1 LSSIIGHPGDE
12 GDLAAL
18 ALAVGSIVLDVVDGV
33 AAANAGV
40 APAVVALGADELLA
54 ESLVVILAG
63 LLLDDNLL
71 PVIGD
76 LVDDPLEALAEL
88 ELVEGSDALGS
99 DGDTGGEVLM
109 VVGGCEVVSCAVG
122 WAHVWWDRG
131 GRWWVERLPSGERT
145 YPDEAYSVDSQY
157 SSPPSILH
165 IIATHTMIPVYAWY
179 KILEFRVSRANL
191 EGSGS
196 ASRSQSTRAQP

>member
-1 LSSIIGHPGDE
+1 MSSIIGHPGDE

-18 ALAVGSIVLDVVDGV
+18 ALAVGSVVLDVVDGV

-54 ESLVVILAG
+54 ESLIVVLAG

-76 LVDDPLEALAEL
+76 LVDNPLEALAEL

-99 DGDTGGEVLM
+99 DGDTGGRVLM
-109 VVGGCEVVSCAVG
+109 VGWCEVVSCG
-122 WAHVWWDRG
+122 MG
-131 GRWWVERLPSGERT
+131 
-145 YPDEAYSVDSQY
+145 
-157 SSPPSILH
+157 
-165 IIATHTMIPVYAWY
+165 
-179 KILEFRVSRANL
+179 
-191 EGSGS
+191 
-196 ASRSQSTRAQP
+196 